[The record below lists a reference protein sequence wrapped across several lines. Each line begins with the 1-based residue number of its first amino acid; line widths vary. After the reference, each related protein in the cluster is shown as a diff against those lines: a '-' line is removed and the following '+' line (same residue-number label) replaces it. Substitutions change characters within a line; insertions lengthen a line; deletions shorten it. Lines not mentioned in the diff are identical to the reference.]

1 MLNSVAK
8 IRYFLR
14 YITLFL
20 LISIVNV
27 YVLPINKGLAD
38 ISIYLIIIYR
48 DFVFPF
54 SFKRK
59 TMKKKIPARLFVSLA
74 GII

>member
-54 SFKRK
+54 SLKRK
-59 TMKKKIPARLFVSLA
+59 TMKMKIPARLFVSLA